1 MKIVCDACSAKY
13 SIADDKVK
21 GKVFK
26 IRCKK
31 CSNIIVVRG
40 SGPGA
45 AAGALGEEQA
55 PAGFDQKETRVYDYG
70 ADGAADAGLGA
81 DEAVWH
87 IVVDQE
93 QVGPVTVA
101 EVQRRFAGGEI
112 DGDTFVWREGFADW
126 QPLAQVDVF
135 ARLMA
140 GGGAASALPPAGAH
154 DDGLFGP
161 PSADDG
167 GTVRS
172 DPNDLFAAAA
182 P

>member
-1 MKIVCDACSAKY
+1 SAKY

-45 AAGALGEEQA
+45 AGGGGGVEDAP

-70 ADGAADAGLGA
+70 ADGADGGVAAG

-101 EVQRRFAGGEI
+101 EVQRRFGAG
-112 DGDTFVWREGFADW
+112 
-126 QPLAQVDVF
+126 
-135 ARLMA
+135 
-140 GGGAASALPPAGAH
+140 
-154 DDGLFGP
+154 
-161 PSADDG
+161 
-167 GTVRS
+167 
-172 DPNDLFAAAA
+172 
-182 P
+182 